1 VKIGDHIVNEH
12 ARKKALVQTLVSS
25 VSDRITAIVELLD
38 ETPAAGREPLLRALN
53 SPLFEVRCQTE
64 QPAPVDDEPWFADDA
79 RQLLQP
85 ALNSLRR
92 PYRIQNLHHRRRH
105 DDGSSASITANTAT
119 ETLPGRYSLV
129 ISVAD
134 TTCGWLIV
142 TIAGSI
148 LQLYWQ
154 DGPGVFGFVFM
165 AVLIG
170 LVVIWLTHR
179 ETRPLRRF
187 AEAADRLGVDVHA
200 PSLPEKGSR
209 ELRKATRAFNR
220 MQERL
225 QRFVDDRTQM
235 LAAISHDLRTVL
247 TRLQLRADFIDDQ
260 EQRDKALKDL
270 AAMQT
275 MLNAT
280 LEFARDDNASE
291 ARTAL
296 DIAVLLQSLCD
307 DWSDTGE
314 QTDYQGPEH
323 LTFSGRPVAL
333 QRMFSNLIENALR
346 YGKEAKIALQTDK
359 DNIRIAV
366 ADRGPGIASE
376 LREKVFAPFFR
387 LEPSRNRQTG
397 GTGLGLAV
405 ARSIARRHGGDI
417 VLADNPGGGLLV
429 QVQLPRTQSG

>member
-1 VKIGDHIVNEH
+1 
-12 ARKKALVQTLVSS
+12 
-25 VSDRITAIVELLD
+25 
-38 ETPAAGREPLLRALN
+38 
-53 SPLFEVRCQTE
+53 
-64 QPAPVDDEPWFADDA
+64 
-79 RQLLQP
+79 
-85 ALNSLRR
+85 
-92 PYRIQNLHHRRRH
+92 
-105 DDGSSASITANTAT
+105 
-119 ETLPGRYSLV
+119 
-129 ISVAD
+129 
-134 TTCGWLIV
+134 
-142 TIAGSI
+142 
-148 LQLYWQ
+148 
-154 DGPGVFGFVFM
+154 
-165 AVLIG
+165 
-170 LVVIWLTHR
+170 
-179 ETRPLRRF
+179 
-187 AEAADRLGVDVHA
+187 
-200 PSLPEKGSR
+200 
-209 ELRKATRAFNR
+209 

-366 ADRGPGIASE
+366 ADRGPGIAPE